1 MTLTDAWDKAVAG
14 AATAIG
20 GAVIWIVRRVLTNQR
35 QIELLMHQNDTL
47 NREFKARDRQRVED
61 REAMKEVK
69 ADVKE
74 LRQDIRNL
82 FQRKD

>member
-47 NREFKARDRQRVED
+47 NREFS
-61 REAMKEVK
+61 EAMNEVK

-74 LRQDIRNL
+74 LRQDIWNL